1 MQIIHYPA
9 DGISLPET
17 AIALG
22 FFDGAHIG
30 HRHLIA
36 RMMSEA
42 KARGLATA
50 IFTFPS
56 ESLGL
61 KSGVFRLY
69 ETKEKIDILA
79 SFNPDYIII
88 ADFSALSSASPEDFV
103 TEHLCRRLNCRLAV
117 AGYNFRFGSR
127 ASGRAD
133 DLVRLM
139 TENGGDSLILPE
151 ERMDGMTL
159 STTAIRA
166 ALAEGDCETAT
177 AMLGEPYFVNA
188 TVVRGMGIGKAF
200 GFPTLNTEKNSL
212 TPLPRGVY
220 ATVVTLGEKKYI
232 GVTNLGVCPTFTPRE
247 EHLETMLLDFSG
259 TVYGE
264 TVKIAF
270 IGRLRDESVFPSPE
284 ALKKQIDLDA
294 KKARDLAKRYI

>member
-9 DGISLPET
+9 DGVALPPT

-36 RMMSEA
+36 NMMTEA

-56 ESLGL
+56 DSLGL

-69 ETKEKIDILA
+69 DTREKIEIL
-79 SFNPDYIII
+79 STFNPDYIIL
-88 ADFSALSSASPEDFV
+88 ADFSALSTAHPDDFV
-103 TEHLCRRLNCRLAV
+103 SEHLCRRLNCRLAV
-117 AGYNFRFGSR
+117 AGYNFRFGCKAR
-127 ASGRAD
+127 GTAD
-133 DLVRLM
+133 DLVTLM
-139 TENGGDSLILPE
+139 QKNGGDSLILPE
-151 ERMDGMTL
+151 ERINGMTL
-159 STTAIRA
+159 STTEIRA
-166 ALAEGDCETAT
+166 ALADGDCETAT
-177 AMLGEPYFVNA
+177 AMLGEPYFVNS
-188 TVVRGMGIGKAF
+188 TVVRGMGIGSAF
-200 GFPTLNTEKNSL
+200 GFPTINTEKNSL

-220 ATVVTLGEKKYI
+220 VTVVTLGGKKYI
-232 GVTNLGVCPTFTPRE
+232 GVTNLGVCPTFAPRE

-259 TVYGE
+259 SAYGE
-264 TVKIAF
+264 NVRIAF
-270 IGRLRDESVFPSPE
+270 IKRLRDEGVFPSPE

-294 KKARDLAKRYI
+294 EKAKMLAKGYV